1 MASTPTTTGRKA
13 GKESDMDFT
22 TIPAGCATV
31 GDITTLGT
39 IERVSLT
46 AYLINGQW
54 VPFHKIHGKPARAA
68 ALAIPQEWVDA
79 LSAEAAKAMQRQ
91 SDANVRAMLAR

>member
-1 MASTPTTTGRKA
+1 MGTTQTTTGRKA
-13 GKESDMDFT
+13 GKESNMDFT

-31 GDITTLGT
+31 GDVTPLGT
-39 IERVSLT
+39 IEQVSLT

-54 VPFHKIHGKPARAA
+54 VPFHKVHGKPARAA

-79 LSAEAAKAMQRQ
+79 LSAEAAEAMQRQ
-91 SDANVRAMLAR
+91 SDANVRALFAR